1 VNHAARS
8 LRSLLSGTYG
18 IAVATIADAPRGFV
32 ADTYDVTA
40 TDGRRY
46 FAKQLPLWADA
57 GAVVTGVDVLDDLRA
72 LGIDTVS
79 WPVRTLTG
87 AASAMLDGRP
97 FFLFAFIAGERAADG
112 DPSLSPAS
120 LNYDFG
126 AYVDLLARI
135 HAATPR
141 RLAAVP
147 REDFALP
154 WAAEYEALF
163 ARALSVAEPTAEQ
176 AQLRRLLEPYRS
188 RIEADWVA
196 LTELVPVCRAAT
208 WSAVL
213 THGDGGG
220 SNLIVGDDGRLY
232 LIDWDNPL
240 LAPAERDTWFYLNT
254 DTAAAVFLPHY
265 RRTVS
270 DYRPDPLFHRFYVL
284 QRFFQDI
291 TGYLGPILDDP
302 AAEQRRY
309 HLDELRQTC
318 FAWLWPAICRFDP
331 HEPPRRMT

>member
-1 VNHAARS
+1 MNDAHGSLHA
-8 LRSLLSGTYG
+8 LLSRAYG
-18 IAVATIADAPRGFV
+18 ITAATIGDAPRGFV

-40 TDGRRY
+40 AAGRRY

-57 GAVVTGVDVLDDLRA
+57 DAVRAGVDVLTELRA

-79 WPVRTLTG
+79 QPVRTLAG
-87 AASAMLDGRP
+87 APAATLDGRP
-97 FFLFAFIAGERAADG
+97 FFLFAFIPGERASDG
-112 DPSLSPAS
+112 DASLSPAS

-141 RLAAVP
+141 LRATVP

-154 WAAEYEALF
+154 WAAEYEELF
-163 ARALSVAEPTAEQ
+163 ARALSLTAPTIEQ
-176 AQLRRLLEPYRS
+176 AQLRRLLEPYRP
-188 RIEADWVA
+188 RVEADWAA
-196 LTELVPVCRAAT
+196 LTTLVATCREAT
-208 WSAVL
+208 WPAVL
-213 THGDGGG
+213 THGDGIG

-240 LAPAERDTWFYLNT
+240 LAPAERDTWFFLNT
-254 DTAAAVFLPHY
+254 AAAPAVFLPEY
-265 RRTVS
+265 RRTFP

-284 QRFFQDI
+284 QRFFQDL

-302 AAEQRRY
+302 TAERRGY
-309 HLDELRQTC
+309 HLAELRQTC
-318 FAWLWPAICRFDP
+318 FVWLWPAIRRLDP
-331 HEPPRRMT
+331 P